1 MKKAITILS
10 VLLFHSFN
18 LFSQPDVE
26 VGYNTTDV
34 GAEYKYYQEGNIYN
48 LHIALNSKL
57 HHSFH
62 FSVGYNS
69 MSNDELPAGVK
80 KYYGGIA
87 AGLGYR
93 YYFAYRPHHAF
104 IGVRADF
111 LSRKTEFDFTI
122 PEKINASRIIP
133 AAEIG
138 YMFLI
143 NDMFFITPSVSFGA
157 SLKTDSNIDN
167 DFLDEGFVFLPGIS
181 LGFKF

>member
-1 MKKAITILS
+1 MKKAIIVLS
-10 VLLFHSFN
+10 VLLFNSSY

-26 VGYNTTDV
+26 VGYNTTDI
-34 GAEYKYYQEGNIYN
+34 GAEYQNYSDGNIIR
-48 LHIALNSKL
+48 LHLAFNSKL

-69 MSNDELPAGVK
+69 MSNDDLPASVK

-104 IGVRADF
+104 IGIRADF
-111 LSRKTEFDFTI
+111 ISRKTEITTVT

-157 SLKTDSNIDN
+157 SVKTDNKYDN

-181 LGFKF
+181 MGFKF